1 MLQHLTSLNPIPRS
15 QLNHGEMG
23 AGGFQEFLLGNIMR
37 AKQQQQQQQQ
47 GKQESLDGL
56 FRARQE
62 DLDSYRQQQ
71 EQLDSLDSL
80 FRTREG
86 HSSMDIDDTDVSK
99 QLKVKGNAF

>member
-37 AKQQQQQQQQ
+37 AKQQQQQQ
-47 GKQESLDGL
+47 GKESLDGL

-80 FRTREG
+80 FRARDG

>member
-23 AGGFQEFLLGNIMR
+23 AGGFQEFLLGNIIR
-37 AKQQQQQQQQ
+37 AKQQQQD
-47 GKQESLDGL
+47 KESLDGL